1 MKIAFLMLL
10 VLSLFL
16 VPDGIHKSLAARPSV
31 VSIGSIL
38 RLNSTTGGVSDVA
51 IHAAVD
57 DINSDPTVLNGTT
70 LRVDTRDTN
79 CDDGFLGMVQAL
91 QFMETDVIAIIG
103 PQCSPIA
110 HIISYVANEL
120 QVPLMSF
127 ASDATL
133 SSIQFPYF
141 MRTMPSDLYQMAA
154 VAAVIDYYQW
164 KIVTAIYVDDDY
176 GRNGIAALDDELTA
190 RRCKISYKAGFRSN
204 AKKSELLNL
213 LVTVSNME
221 SRVIILHTGSEP
233 GLKLL
238 SIANSLNMMGN
249 GYVWIATDWLS
260 AYLDANSLVPAETIN
275 GMQGVLTVRPHT
287 PKSKMKSN
295 LVSRWS
301 SLSKKYN
308 HSDLR
313 ISAYGFYV
321 YDSVWTVARALD
333 AFFDD
338 GGRISFTNDSR
349 LRDETGG
356 ALHLE
361 AMSIFDMGNKL
372 LDKIRNVN
380 FTGVSGQV
388 QFNAQ
393 FELIHPAYDII
404 SIIGN
409 GMRTIGFWSN
419 YTRLLS
425 TVLPE
430 DLYSKPPNT
439 SLANQQLYDVIWPG
453 QTAQKPRGWA
463 FPSNAKELKIGVP
476 NRFSFKEFVSED
488 NATGSMKGYCIDV
501 FTQALS
507 LLPYPV
513 TYRFIP
519 FGNGTKNPNYD
530 ELVQMVVDNGFDAA
544 VGDIVITMSRTKAI
558 DFTQPFIE
566 SGLVILAPI
575 KKHITSSWAFLQP
588 FTLGMWFVTG
598 LSFLVVGVV
607 IWILEHRINDE
618 FRGSPR
624 QQIIT
629 IVWFSFS
636 TLFFA
641 HRENTMSTLG
651 RGVLIIWLFVVL
663 IIQSSYTASLT
674 SILTVQQL
682 DTSIRGIDDLKDSDY
697 PIGFQVGS
705 FAEEYMVKELNISRS
720 RLKALGSPEEYAENL
735 KLGPKKGGVM
745 AIVDE
750 RPYVELF
757 LSTYCKIAVAGS
769 DFTSTGWGF
778 AYPRDSPLQVDLSTA
793 ILTLSEN
800 GELQR
805 IHDKWLKTG
814 DCSTDNT
821 EFVDSNQLRL
831 ESFMGLFL
839 ICGAACV
846 LALLIYFG
854 ITLRQYLRHEQPGSA
869 ISVDAGSSTSKRSL
883 RKFISFV
890 DDRQPP
896 PKKKRTM
903 SLSRSSMPTTPMSN
917 RPGTDIDIES

>member
-1 MKIAFLMLL
+1 MMIQYSFFL
-10 VLSLFL
+10 
-16 VPDGIHKSLAARPSV
+16 
-31 VSIGSIL
+31 
-38 RLNSTTGGVSDVA
+38 
-51 IHAAVD
+51 
-57 DINSDPTVLNGTT
+57 
-70 LRVDTRDTN
+70 
-79 CDDGFLGMVQAL
+79 AL
-91 QFMETDVIAIIG
+91 QYMATDVIAIIG

-110 HIISYVANEL
+110 HIIDYVANEL
-120 QVPLMSF
+120 KVPLMSF

-133 SSIQFPYF
+133 SSIQFPFF

-154 VAAVIDYYQW
+154 VAAVVDYYHW

-190 RRCKISYKAGFRSN
+190 RRCKISYKVGFRSN
-204 AKKSELLNL
+204 AETSELLNL
-213 LVTVSNME
+213 LVTVSNMA
-221 SRVIILHTGSEP
+221 SRVIILHTGSGT

-260 AYLDANSLVPAETIN
+260 AYLDANSSVPAETIN

-349 LRDETGG
+349 LSDKTGG
-356 ALHLE
+356 TLHLE

-388 QFNAQ
+388 QFNAH

-453 QTAQKPRGWA
+453 ETAQKPRGWA

-476 NRFSFKEFVSED
+476 NRFSFKEFVSQD

-519 FGNGTKNPNYD
+519 FGNGTKNPHYD
-530 ELVQMVVDNGFDAA
+530 QLAQMVADNVSVDMQF
-544 VGDIVITMSRTKAI
+544 
-558 DFTQPFIE
+558 FF
-566 SGLVILAPI
+566 LL
-575 KKHITSSWAFLQP
+575 HISSCI
-588 FTLGMWFVTG
+588 
-598 LSFLVVGVV
+598 VV
-607 IWILEHRINDE
+607 IR
-618 FRGSPR
+618 
-624 QQIIT
+624 
-629 IVWFSFS
+629 V
-636 TLFFA
+636 
-641 HRENTMSTLG
+641 
-651 RGVLIIWLFVVL
+651 
-663 IIQSSYTASLT
+663 
-674 SILTVQQL
+674 
-682 DTSIRGIDDLKDSDY
+682 
-697 PIGFQVGS
+697 
-705 FAEEYMVKELNISRS
+705 
-720 RLKALGSPEEYAENL
+720 
-735 KLGPKKGGVM
+735 
-745 AIVDE
+745 
-750 RPYVELF
+750 
-757 LSTYCKIAVAGS
+757 
-769 DFTSTGWGF
+769 
-778 AYPRDSPLQVDLSTA
+778 
-793 ILTLSEN
+793 TLSC
-800 GELQR
+800 R
-805 IHDKWLKTG
+805 ILM
-814 DCSTDNT
+814 
-821 EFVDSNQLRL
+821 Q
-831 ESFMGLFL
+831 
-839 ICGAACV
+839 
-846 LALLIYFG
+846 
-854 ITLRQYLRHEQPGSA
+854 Q
-869 ISVDAGSSTSKRSL
+869 
-883 RKFISFV
+883 
-890 DDRQPP
+890 
-896 PKKKRTM
+896 
-903 SLSRSSMPTTPMSN
+903 
-917 RPGTDIDIES
+917 

>member
-10 VLSLFL
+10 LLFL
-16 VPDGIHKSLAARPSV
+16 FLIPNGIHKSLAARPSAV
-31 VSIGSIL
+31 HIGSIL
-38 RLNSTTGGVSDVA
+38 RFNSTTGGVAAVA
-51 IHAAVD
+51 IRAALE

-70 LRVDTRDTN
+70 LQVDMRDTN
-79 CDDGFLGMVQAL
+79 CDDGFLGMVEAL

-103 PQCSPIA
+103 PQCSTIA

-133 SSIQFPYF
+133 SSIQFPF
-141 MRTMPSDLYQMAA
+141 FVRTMPSDLYEMAA
-154 VAAVIDYYQW
+154 VAAVVDYYQW

-190 RRCKISYKAGFRSN
+190 RRCKISYKVGFPSN
-204 AKKSELLNL
+204 AKRSELLNL
-213 LVTVSNME
+213 LVAVSNME
-221 SRVIILHTGSEP
+221 SRVIILHTGADP

-238 SIANSLNMMGN
+238 SLANGLNMMGN

-260 AYLDANSLVPAETIN
+260 AYLDANSSIPAETIN

-287 PKSKMKSN
+287 PKSNMKSN
-295 LVSRWS
+295 LMSKWS

-313 ISAYGFYV
+313 LSAYGFYV
-321 YDSVWTVARALD
+321 YDSVWAVARALD

-356 ALHLE
+356 SLHLE
-361 AMSIFDMGNKL
+361 AMSVFDMGKRL
-372 LDKIRNVN
+372 LGKIRKVN

-388 QFNAQ
+388 QFDAQ
-393 FELIHPAYDII
+393 GELIHPSYEII

-409 GMRTIGFWSN
+409 GVRTIGFWSN

-430 DLYSKPPNT
+430 DLYLKPPNT
-439 SLANQQLYDVIWPG
+439 SLANQHLHDVIWPG
-453 QTAQKPRGWA
+453 ETAQKPRGWV

-476 NRFSFKEFVSED
+476 NRFSFKEFVTRD

-501 FTQALS
+501 FTQALA

-513 TYRFIP
+513 TYKFVP
-519 FGNGTKNPNYD
+519 FGNGAENPHYD
-530 ELVQMVVDNGFDAA
+530 QLVQKVVDNEFDGAI
-544 VGDIVITMSRTKAI
+544 GDIVITMNRTETV

-566 SGLVILAPI
+566 SGLVILAPV
-575 KKHITSSWAFLQP
+575 KKHITNSWAFLQP
-588 FTLGMWFVTG
+588 FTLGMWCVTG

-607 IWILEHRINDE
+607 IWVLEHRINDE

-624 QQIIT
+624 QQLIT
-629 IVWFSFS
+629 IVC
-636 TLFFA
+636 
-641 HRENTMSTLG
+641 
-651 RGVLIIWLFVVL
+651 
-663 IIQSSYTASLT
+663 YTASLT

-682 DTSIRGIDDLKDSDY
+682 DTSIRGLNDLQNSDY

-757 LSTYCKIAVAGS
+757 LSTYCKIAVPGS
-769 DFTSTGWGF
+769 DFTSRGWGF
-778 AYPRDSPLQVDLSTA
+778 AFPRDSPLQVDLSTA
-793 ILTLSEN
+793 ILSLSEN

-805 IHDKWLKTG
+805 IHDKWLKAG
-814 DCSTDNT
+814 DCSADNT

-854 ITLRQYLRHEQPGSA
+854 IMLRRYLRHEPPEA
-869 ISVDAGSSTSKRSL
+869 ISSEAGSSKSKRSL
-883 RKFISFV
+883 KRFISFV
-890 DDRQPP
+890 DDREP
-896 PKKKRTM
+896 PKQKRPLC
-903 SLSRSSMPTTPMSN
+903 LSGSSMPTTPSSN
-917 RPGTDIDIES
+917 VDIERPMRPIRNGGAINIES

>member
-1 MKIAFLMLL
+1 MKISFLMLM

-16 VPDGIHKSLAARPSV
+16 FPNGIHKSLASRPSV

-91 QFMETDVIAIIG
+91 QYMATDVIAIIG

-249 GYVWIATDWLS
+249 GFVWIATDWLS
-260 AYLDANSLVPAETIN
+260 AYLDANSSVPAETIN

-356 ALHLE
+356 TLHLE
-361 AMSIFDMGNKL
+361 AMSIFDMGIKL

-388 QFNAQ
+388 QFNAH

-453 QTAQKPRGWA
+453 ETAQKPRGWA

-519 FGNGTKNPNYD
+519 FGNGTKNPHYD
-530 ELVQMVVDNGFDAA
+530 ELVQMVVDNDFDAA
-544 VGDIVITMSRTKAI
+544 VGDIAITMSRTKTI

-720 RLKALGSPEEYAENL
+720 RLKALGSSEEYAKNL

-769 DFTSTGWGF
+769 DFTSRGWGF
-778 AYPRDSPLQVDLSTA
+778 AFPRDSPLQVDLSTA

-854 ITLRQYLRHEQPGSA
+854 IMLRQYLRHEQPGSA

-896 PKKKRTM
+896 PKKRRTM

>member
-1 MKIAFLMLL
+1 MKIVFLMLL
-10 VLSLFL
+10 LVSLFL
-16 VPDGIHKSLAARPSV
+16 FPNEIHKSLAARPSV

-38 RLNSTTGGVSDVA
+38 RFNSTTGGVSAVA
-51 IHAAVD
+51 IRAALE

-70 LRVDTRDTN
+70 LQVDMRDTN
-79 CDDGFLGMVQAL
+79 CDDGFLGMVEAL
-91 QFMETDVIAIIG
+91 QFMETDAIAIIG
-103 PQCSPIA
+103 PQCSTIA

-133 SSIQFPYF
+133 SSIQFPF
-141 MRTMPSDLYQMAA
+141 FVRTMPSDLYEMAA
-154 VAAVIDYYQW
+154 VAAVVDYYQW
-164 KIVTAIYVDDDY
+164 KIVTAIYIDDDY

-190 RRCKISYKAGFRSN
+190 RRCKISYK
-204 AKKSELLNL
+204 LLAL
-213 LVTVSNME
+213 
-221 SRVIILHTGSEP
+221 
-233 GLKLL
+233 
-238 SIANSLNMMGN
+238 ANGLNMMGN

-260 AYLDANSLVPAETIN
+260 SYLDANSSVRAETIN
-275 GMQGVLTVRPHT
+275 DMQGVLTVRPHI

-295 LVSRWS
+295 LMSKWN

-313 ISAYGFYV
+313 LSAYGFYV
-321 YDSVWTVARALD
+321 YDSVWAVARALD
-333 AFFDD
+333 SFFDD
-338 GGRISFTNDSR
+338 GGRISFKNDSR

-356 ALHLE
+356 SLHLE
-361 AMSIFDMGNKL
+361 AMSVFDMGKKL
-372 LDKIRNVN
+372 LDKIRQAN
-380 FTGVSGQV
+380 FTGASGQV

-393 FELIHPAYDII
+393 GELIHPAYDII

-409 GMRTIGFWSN
+409 GVRTIGFWSN

-430 DLYSKPPNT
+430 DLYLKPPNT
-439 SLANQQLYDVIWPG
+439 SLANQHLYDVIWPG
-453 QTAQKPRGWA
+453 ETAQKPRGWV
-463 FPSNAKELKIGVP
+463 FPSNAKELIIGVP
-476 NRFSFKEFVSED
+476 NRFSFKEFVTLD
-488 NATGSMKGYCIDV
+488 NATGKMTGYCIDV

-513 TYRFIP
+513 TYRFRA
-519 FGNGTKNPNYD
+519 FGTGTANPHYD
-530 ELVQMVVDNGFDAA
+530 QLIQKVVDNEFDAA
-544 VGDIVITMSRTKAI
+544 IGDIAITMNRTQTL

-566 SGLVILAPI
+566 SGLVILAPV
-575 KKHITSSWAFLQP
+575 KKHITNSWAFLQP
-588 FTLGMWFVTG
+588 FTLGMWCVTG
-598 LSFLVVGVV
+598 LSFLVVGAV
-607 IWILEHRINDE
+607 IWVLEHRINDD

-624 QQIIT
+624 QQLIT

-641 HRENTMSTLG
+641 HRENTMSALG

-682 DTSIRGIDDLKDSDY
+682 DTSIRGLDDLKNSDY
-697 PIGFQVGS
+697 TIGFQVGS

-757 LSTYCKIAVAGS
+757 LSTNCKIAVAGS
-769 DFTSTGWGF
+769 DFTSRGWGF
-778 AYPRDSPLQVDLSTA
+778 AFPRDSPLQVDLSTA

-805 IHDKWLKTG
+805 IHDKWLRTG
-814 DCSTDNT
+814 DCSADNT

-839 ICGAACV
+839 ICGAACA

-854 ITLRQYLRHEQPGSA
+854 IMLRQYLRHEPPESISTEPGS
-869 ISVDAGSSTSKRSL
+869 SKSKCSL
-883 RKFISFV
+883 KRFISFV
-890 DDRQPP
+890 DDREP
-896 PKKKRTM
+896 PKQKR
-903 SLSRSSMPTTPMSN
+903 SLRLSGSSMPTTPTSN
-917 RPGTDIDIES
+917 VDIERPGRPTRNGGVVNIES